1 MTSKVYVALR
11 VAATPERAFRVFVEE
26 IGDWW
31 RPSAL
36 FQTTPR
42 APGRLA
48 IEPGQGGRLTETLQ
62 NGKVFEIGRV
72 LAWEPPERLLFS
84 WRQAAFPPDLQTEVE
99 VCFQAVGA
107 ETRVSVEH
115 RGFDR
120 VPAETVARHGFPDTA
135 LLARLAEFWQS
146 QIRAIGACLAP
157 MPGAPGERMAD
168 GDTGS

>member
-11 VAATPERAFRVFVEE
+11 VRATPERAFTVFTQE

-31 RPSAL
+31 RPNTM

-48 IEPGQGGRLTETLQ
+48 FEGGRLIETLA

-72 LAWEPPERLLFS
+72 LAWEPPLRLIFS
-84 WRQAAFPPDLQTEVE
+84 WRQASFPPDLHTEVE
-99 VCFQAVGA
+99 VLFEAVGD

-115 RGFDR
+115 RGFHQ
-120 VPAETVARHGFPDTA
+120 VPAESAARHGFPDQV
-135 LLARLAEFWQS
+135 LLTRLGEWWQS
-146 QIRAIGACLAP
+146 QLRSIRDAV
-157 MPGAPGERMAD
+157 
-168 GDTGS
+168 T